1 MCLLQP
7 SLPSAAGF
15 SAAAHLGCV
24 QPLCSLPGAAQRKE
38 AAPSGSA
45 FPKPEDM
52 KIWKINC
59 GAWKKISSCLVYWEK
74 KYQGYLI
81 QEAPSH
87 VKFKTVTELYKNSE
101 EHNH

>member
-1 MCLLQP
+1 
-7 SLPSAAGF
+7 
-15 SAAAHLGCV
+15 
-24 QPLCSLPGAAQRKE
+24 
-38 AAPSGSA
+38 
-45 FPKPEDM
+45 M